1 MKPELR
7 KVWDSYVIFM
17 ELKNKFSV
25 VRQLMLDIRYLVQCM
40 IVSIS
45 ENVHCA
51 LNKTD
56 KCGIQ
61 KNTDHMMMRI
71 KGKEVP
77 KGVSKTYTPESPW
90 HAPPLIMCD
99 LL

>member
-7 KVWDSYVIFM
+7 NVWDSYVIFM

-77 KGVSKTYTPESPW
+77 
-90 HAPPLIMCD
+90 
-99 LL
+99 

>member
-45 ENVHCA
+45 ENVHYA

-77 KGVSKTYTPESPW
+77 
-90 HAPPLIMCD
+90 
-99 LL
+99 

>member
-1 MKPELR
+1 
-7 KVWDSYVIFM
+7 
-17 ELKNKFSV
+17 
-25 VRQLMLDIRYLVQCM
+25 M

-61 KNTDHMMMRI
+61 KNNDHMMMRI

-77 KGVSKTYTPESPW
+77 
-90 HAPPLIMCD
+90 
-99 LL
+99 

>member
-1 MKPELR
+1 
-7 KVWDSYVIFM
+7 M

-77 KGVSKTYTPESPW
+77 YGVSKTYTPESPW
-90 HAPPLIMCD
+90 HAPSLIICE

>member
-1 MKPELR
+1 
-7 KVWDSYVIFM
+7 
-17 ELKNKFSV
+17 
-25 VRQLMLDIRYLVQCM
+25 M

-71 KGKEVP
+71 KGKEVQRMLVRLTRRKVHGMRHP
-77 KGVSKTYTPESPW
+77 
-90 HAPPLIMCD
+90 
-99 LL
+99 

>member
-1 MKPELR
+1 
-7 KVWDSYVIFM
+7 
-17 ELKNKFSV
+17 
-25 VRQLMLDIRYLVQCM
+25 M

-71 KGKEVP
+71 KGKEVQRMLVRLTRREFH
-77 KGVSKTYTPESPW
+77 G
-90 HAPPLIMCD
+90 MCHP
-99 LL
+99 

>member
-1 MKPELR
+1 
-7 KVWDSYVIFM
+7 
-17 ELKNKFSV
+17 
-25 VRQLMLDIRYLVQCM
+25 MLDIRYLVQCM

-61 KNTDHMMMRI
+61 KNTDHMMTGI
-71 KGKEVP
+71 KGKEVQRMLVRLTRRKFHSLRHP
-77 KGVSKTYTPESPW
+77 
-90 HAPPLIMCD
+90 
-99 LL
+99 

>member
-1 MKPELR
+1 
-7 KVWDSYVIFM
+7 
-17 ELKNKFSV
+17 
-25 VRQLMLDIRYLVQCM
+25 MLDIRYLVQCM

-71 KGKEVP
+71 KGRKFQRVLVRLTRRKVHGLRHP
-77 KGVSKTYTPESPW
+77 
-90 HAPPLIMCD
+90 
-99 LL
+99 

>member
-1 MKPELR
+1 MHCLHNHETRTSKRLR
-7 KVWDSYVIFM
+7 QLLDIHGTEK
-17 ELKNKFSV
+17 LFSV

-45 ENVHCA
+45 ENVHYA

-71 KGKEVP
+71 KGKEFQRMLVRLTRRKVHGMRHP
-77 KGVSKTYTPESPW
+77 
-90 HAPPLIMCD
+90 
-99 LL
+99 